1 MASNLDLNFEWD
13 HAKAAANLRKHKVSF
28 DEAKTVFADPFSI
41 TINDATHSDDE
52 YRFADIGVSVNGRIL
67 VVVYTERTPKT
78 RLISSRRA
86 TKAERYMYE
95 QRKES

>member
-1 MASNLDLNFEWD
+1 MASNVDLNFEWD
-13 HAKAAANLRKHKVSF
+13 DEKAAANLRKHKVSF

-41 TINDATHSDDE
+41 TINDAAHSDDE
-52 YRFADIGVSVNGRIL
+52 FRFVDLGVSVNGRVL
-67 VVVYTERTPKT
+67 VVVYTERASKT

-86 TKAERYMYE
+86 TKAERYKYE